1 MDYICFVKREN
12 ARKAEDALRKDFD
25 VAARQSITIRD
36 AAALGISTGTDGSFF
51 QISGSDEGVARCKEL
66 LKEFIFSVD
75 AKILEQANKKIQE
88 EADAA
93 ASGVGGIFG

>member
-1 MDYICFVKREN
+1 MDYICFIKREN

-25 VAARQSITIRD
+25 IAARQSITIRD
-36 AAALGISTGTDGSFF
+36 AAALGISAGADGSIFL
-51 QISGSDEGVARCKEL
+51 ISGSDAGVARCKDL
-66 LKEFIFSVD
+66 LKEFVFEID
-75 AKILEQANKKIQE
+75 KKILDAANKKIQE

>member
-1 MDYICFVKREN
+1 MEYICFVKREN

-25 VAARQSITIRD
+25 IAARQSITIRD
-36 AAALGISTGTDGSFF
+36 AAALGISAGADGSIFL
-51 QISGSDEGVARCKEL
+51 ISGSDDGVGKCKEL
-66 LKEFIFSVD
+66 LKEFVFSVD